1 MPFCERRGV
10 TIMGNSGLTLVFC
23 IVVFS
28 LNYVLNQVM
37 KRKNIKTIQTLRWIL
52 ILVFKARL
60 PPFWELL

>member
-1 MPFCERRGV
+1 
-10 TIMGNSGLTLVFC
+10 MGNSGLTLVFC